1 MQHTGKVPA
10 PITPIRRRPVG
21 GEVIDPDLDAV
32 VAQHEDFRRF
42 PTEGEMADPVP
53 MLREHVT
60 GRHSRAR
67 GQPPTNTMTVNE
79 EKNDVPIA

>member
-42 PTEGEMADPVP
+42 PAEGERADLVP
-53 MLREHVT
+53 MLREPMSPAGT
-60 GRHSRAR
+60 RAPPRGRPLNNAMIR
-67 GQPPTNTMTVNE
+67 E
-79 EKNDVPIA
+79 

>member
-1 MQHTGKVPA
+1 MQRTGKGPA

-32 VAQHEDFRRF
+32 GARHEDFRRF
-42 PTEGEMADPVP
+42 PTEGERVDPVAI
-53 MLREHVT
+53 LREPII
-60 GRHSRAR
+60 GWPSRA
-67 GQPPTNTMTVNE
+67 GQPLNNVMTVNE

>member
-1 MQHTGKVPA
+1 MQRTGKGPA

-42 PTEGEMADPVP
+42 PTEGETADSVP
-53 MLREHVT
+53 MLRELIT
-60 GRHSRAR
+60 RRHSRAR
-67 GQPPTNTMTVNE
+67 GQPLNNAITVNE